1 MSYLPEKQCVTVER
15 ALDLEQKDPG
25 PVSVLSFTISIVLD
39 KLITFLH
46 LGLLFVKDDQSSLV
60 WQCGC

>member
-15 ALDLEQKDPG
+15 ALDLEQKDPD